1 MPFSEFLGN
10 PQAVAEIRA
19 MLKGSRVPGALLF
32 AGPDGVGKKVLAL
45 MLAKALNCERLKD
58 DFCGECRHCRK
69 AEEMLAQTRE
79 DLGRRRAIK
88 ESQRRV
94 EGLVYFDLQL
104 VEPLTRNIL
113 IEQIRQVRNVAYT
126 HPFEFRQR
134 IFIIDQAQAVHWQ
147 AVDLLLKMLEEPP
160 ETTTFILVCPNAHEL
175 RPTIRSRCQRIQFLP
190 VEDSVIARVLEDE
203 GRLPPSQR
211 ALGLRLAT
219 GSISRAKAL
228 DVAAFERERRPWID
242 FLDSVAGSAD
252 RRPASHAPMS
262 HTPARSS
269 APTRVS
275 SSTPTLPGAAAR
287 AADRGAATEPNW
299 AKVFDSAKALTADR
313 EAFEATLRTG
323 AILAADL
330 LHVLVSGAESPAV
343 VNLDLAPRLAAWA
356 SRLGLEGIERLKNGL
371 DQAYRLQTRN
381 VNQQLGL
388 EVLAIDVSHR

>member
-10 PQAVAEIRA
+10 PRALSEIRA
-19 MLKGSRVPGALLF
+19 MLAGARVPGALLF
-32 AGPDGVGKKVLAL
+32 AGADGVGKKLLAL

-58 DFCGECRHCRK
+58 DFCGECSRCRK

-79 DLGRRRAIK
+79 DLERRRAIK
-88 ESQRRV
+88 DSARRV

-104 VEPLTRNIL
+104 IEPITRNIL
-113 IEQIRQVRNVAYT
+113 TEQIRQVRNVAYT
-126 HPFEFRQR
+126 RPFEFRQR
-134 IFIIDQAQAVHWQ
+134 VFIIDQAQAVHWQ

-160 ETTTFILVCPNAHEL
+160 ETTTFVLVCPNAHEL

-190 VEDSVIARVLEDE
+190 VENEVIGRVLKEED
-203 GRLPPSQR
+203 RLPPSQR
-211 ALGLRLAT
+211 ALGVRLAA
-219 GSISRAKAL
+219 GSIARARTL

-252 RRPASHAPMS
+252 PRPASHAPS
-262 HTPARSS
+262 RGPARSP
-269 APTRVS
+269 APAPREAERR
-275 SSTPTLPGAAAR
+275 AAA
-287 AADRGAATEPNW
+287 EPNW

-313 EAFEATLRTG
+313 EAFEETLRIGT
-323 AILAADL
+323 ILAADL
-330 LHVLVSGAESPAV
+330 LHVLISGAGSPSV

-356 SRLGLEGIERLKNGL
+356 SRLGLDGIERLKNGL

-388 EVLAIDVSHR
+388 EVLAIDVSNR

>member
-1 MPFSEFLGN
+1 MPLAEFLGN

-19 MLKGSRVPGALLF
+19 MLTGSRVPGALLF
-32 AGPDGVGKKVLAL
+32 AGPDGVGKKLLAL

-58 DFCGECRHCRK
+58 DFCGECSHCRK

-79 DLGRRRAIK
+79 DLERRRAIK

-104 VEPLTRNIL
+104 IEPITRNIL
-113 IEQIRQVRNVAYT
+113 TEQIRQVRNVAYT
-126 HPFEFRQR
+126 RPFEFRQR
-134 IFIIDQAQAVHWQ
+134 VFVIDQAQAVHWQ

-190 VEDSVIARVLEDE
+190 VEDAVIARVLEDE

-211 ALGLRLAT
+211 ALGVRLSA
-219 GSISRAKAL
+219 GSMARARSL
-228 DVAAFERERRPWID
+228 DIAAFERERRPWID
-242 FLDSVAGSAD
+242 FLDSVAGSAE
-252 RRPASHAPMS
+252 RRPASHAVMGHS
-262 HTPARSS
+262 PARTAVRGS
-269 APTRVS
+269 APGPS
-275 SSTPTLPGAAAR
+275 R
-287 AADRGAATEPNW
+287 AAEPSTASEPNW
-299 AKVFDSAKALTADR
+299 AKVFDATKALTADR
-313 EAFEATLRTG
+313 EVFEETLRIGTM
-323 AILAADL
+323 LAADL
-330 LHVLVSGAESPAV
+330 LHVLIGGADSPAV
-343 VNLDLAPRLAAWA
+343 VNLDLAPRLTAWA
-356 SRLGLEGIERLKNGL
+356 SRLGLSGIERLKNGL